1 MMVAATLACIA
12 TVLIEEMFLRRS
24 KLRFLDGRD
33 RDGEILPPALQM
45 RVETFRRRYRFIRV
59 VQFVAFGLVWA
70 LAGEE
75 TGGALLVSPLG
86 QITTALLLL
95 QFIRVLGRR
104 VVKSWP
110 LLTVTAAQQTLHA
123 LLVILLSTRGGGHD
137 AGGTAETLY
146 GFFITA
152 ATVAAAV
159 AGSSSVIYHSRRS
172 PLGLR
177 AFGEEPPPLT
187 ASETIARRALIM
199 ASILLVSA
207 QLSSMGG
214 LLWFDG
220 SVTIPMAIPAAALL
234 PCLVALLVF
243 RSGRSFHHPAGMALA
258 LAPYPLL
265 RVSILLGLTSAGF

>member
-1 MMVAATLACIA
+1 MVAATLACIA
-12 TVLIEEMFLRRS
+12 TILIEEMFLRRS
-24 KLRFLDGRD
+24 RLRLLDNGD
-33 RDGEILPPALQM
+33 RDGEILPPALQT
-45 RVETFRRRYRFIRV
+45 RVETFRKRYRFIRI

-70 LAGEE
+70 LAGEV

-123 LLVILLSTRGGGHD
+123 LLVILLSSRGVGQN

-159 AGSSSVIYHSRRS
+159 ACSSSVIYHFRRS
-172 PLGLR
+172 PHGLR
-177 AFGEEPPPLT
+177 VFGEEPPPLT
-187 ASETIARRALIM
+187 ASEAIARRALFM

-207 QLSSMGG
+207 QVSCIPG
-214 LLWFDG
+214 LVWSHG
-220 SVTIPMAIPAAALL
+220 SVTVPMAVPAAALL
-234 PCLVALLVF
+234 PCLVALVVF

-265 RVSILLGLTSAGF
+265 MVSILLGLTSAGF